1 MALGDRI
8 NEIRKEKKISIDELC
23 ERSGVPKGT
32 LSKITAGITAN
43 PTLDTVRVIAQA
55 LGCTLDDLDDSPSY
69 KLDITV
75 AERTHIQKYRR
86 LTDNGRATVDQ
97 MINTLL
103 EAGQTQAPSEETPDG
118 DGDKRISYP
127 FAALGGGVETK
138 TYSEKD
144 KQAIDDAF
152 AALRIPD

>member
-1 MALGDRI
+1 MNSLGTRIRNLRELHSMQQSELAQLVGVRNDVISNWERDVNKPNVDKLILLCKALNTTLAFLLDY
-8 NEIRKEKKISIDELC
+8 
-23 ERSGVPKGT
+23 SGAEEN
-32 LSKITAGITAN
+32 LS
-43 PTLDTVRVIAQA
+43 PL
-55 LGCTLDDLDDSPSY
+55 
-69 KLDITV
+69 
-75 AERTHIQKYRR
+75 ERTHIQKYRR